1 MYINSIIDYRNGYKL
16 LQTKYRNEY
25 NEVLQSIEEIN
36 FNDIQEKIE
45 GRIKYNGLR
54 RKEVDWERKLNT
66 YAWNSFPPR
75 WDARINTGL
84 DVHKNSVS
92 ASLNFYIRPDRMN
105 TTFYST
111 LPFVIRHT
119 NIEVLV
125 FIILQNDLLKKIT
138 HLQQHGFE
146 TLYKYYKSHSPL
158 EVMRPFIVIGINSEP
173 PLDGASIVNL
183 EYFSSEN
190 NYENNT
196 RIIRTIEF
204 PHGYY
209 HAGVGILSYFDKILR
224 EKHPDSSAKVKIIQ
238 EDLIVKMVIETGSG
252 DKEIIEKTL
261 NDYGQVV
268 SGRIAPQDF
277 LDTNL
282 QVIELRA
289 ELNIAA
295 TRIKMQEDLLRVQ
308 ETQIEKLLEIVG
320 DGLRRSNDRPIQIA
334 INNSNYQETNIQN
347 EVGELLRYLTEL
359 KENSEDDEVAT
370 SIDEINEIA
379 SATSETED
387 VTKNPDFFSRIKG
400 LLEKI
405 SGISSTGNETIAA
418 SSTLIR
424 NIILKYNAIAKL
436 VGLATIPF
444 N

>member
-16 LQTKYRNEY
+16 LQTKYKNEY
-25 NEVLQSIEEIN
+25 NELLQSIVELN
-36 FNDIQEKIE
+36 FNDIHVEGKINHFRLAEKE
-45 GRIKYNGLR
+45 ADW
-54 RKEVDWERKLNT
+54 KEKLNT
-66 YAWNSFPPR
+66 YAWERFPFVLNGETT
-75 WDARINTGL
+75 AGL
-84 DVHKNSVS
+84 DYHKNSV
-92 ASLNFYIRPDRMN
+92 AVSLNFQSRTDRTN
-105 TTFYST
+105 TILYST
-111 LPFVIRHT
+111 LPYVVRHTT

-125 FIILQNDLLKKIT
+125 FAILEDNFLNKINSRYGAGT
-138 HLQQHGFE
+138 I
-146 TLYKYYKSHSPL
+146 YRYYKSRSPL
-158 EVMRPFIVIGINSEP
+158 EVVRPFIVIGINSEP
-173 PLDGASIVNL
+173 PIDGTEIFNL
-183 EYFSSEN
+183 EHFSGEYD
-190 NYENNT
+190 YENNT

-252 DKEIIEKTL
+252 DKEIIERTL

-308 ETQIEKLLEIVG
+308 ETKIEKLLEIVG

-334 INNSNYQETNIQN
+334 INNSNYQETNIQH

-370 SIDEINEIA
+370 SIDEINEII
-379 SATSETED
+379 SATPGTQD